1 MSNLLE
7 NLNEAQLEAVTHAE
21 GPLMIIAGAGTGKTT
36 AITQRIAWLIEQ
48 GKAKPDEILA
58 LTFTEKAATEMEERV
73 DQLLPIGYVD
83 MWISTFHSFCER
95 ILRQHALDIGVP
107 HEFTLLDEVD
117 TYLLIRKNFD
127 RFDLDYYRP
136 KSNPTRFIRALLQH
150 FSRIKD
156 EMVTPE
162 QYLKYAEDLEASL
175 GSSDGKM
182 KHNDPLQLPLRK
194 GEGRKDSPPPYE
206 GGDRGGSQDLDSIE
220 IARVKELAN
229 AYHIYQQILLE
240 NSALDFADLVNYT
253 IELLRSRPRIAKQY
267 QEQFKYVLV
276 DEFQDTNTAQ
286 YELIKLILKEP
297 FNVTVVGDDDQSIYK
312 FRGASLSNILHF
324 SKDFSD
330 SKQIVLNQNYRSSEK
345 VLNHA
350 YNLIQNNNPNRLE
363 HREQINKELLQNLG
377 IEGKVDHIHAND
389 LQEELHG
396 VISKIVELQKEYEC
410 NWNDFAILVR
420 ANAHAEPF
428 VEIMDQ
434 IRMPYRFLAL
444 SGLYTKPVI
453 LDCLA
458 WMRVI
463 DLPYDS
469 PSLYR
474 ILSHP
479 ELGISETDIAKLSMY
494 SKKKGLSLFEVLEQT
509 SDLSDESKSRIGEI
523 LRILTELRALS
534 KRKPTSELFVEI
546 VKQTGII
553 GAVQQLSEPQQIEEN
568 GLLQK
573 FFERIKRFEYS
584 NDDKTLR
591 HFIEEFEHER
601 SSGEAGALSADPT
614 AGPDVVQIMTIHA
627 SKGLE
632 FRFVFLVNMV
642 EQRFPSTRRKDPIE
656 IPEGLVRVQTDVDRD
671 EHIEEERR
679 LFYVAMTR
687 AKEHLYLF
695 SADDY
700 GGTRKRKPSRF
711 VQELEIKPQEPEQKK
726 SLEVK
731 ADPIEEKATV
741 DHQLPSNISFTQ
753 IAAFS
758 NCPLQYK
765 YAHILRVPVF
775 GRYQM
780 SFGKTMHNALEQFA
794 REYMEHSGVEQASM
808 FDQPE
813 GNPPQSSLGKGGG
826 SMPSKDRLIE
836 LYEQSWIDEWYPSAE
851 VREEYYQKGK
861 DTLVEYYSI
870 LSESTL
876 DIAYIEKDF
885 TLKIGDVS
893 TKGRL
898 DRIDKLEDGYEIVD
912 YKTGKPKDKLSW
924 AERKQLVLYALAC
937 ERCFDPPLKIAKATY
952 HYLEDNSSVSF
963 EPTEK
968 DKQKLIN
975 EVISSVEKMQASD
988 FSPKPGFHCQFCDFR
1003 DICENSDF

>member
-1 MSNLLE
+1 MSQNLLE
-7 NLNEAQLEAVTHAE
+7 NLNEAQLEAVTHLD

-36 AITQRIAWLIEQ
+36 VVTQRIAWLIEQ
-48 GKAKPDEILA
+48 GKAKPEEILA

-83 MWISTFHSFCER
+83 LWISTFHAFCER

-117 TYLLIRKNFD
+117 TYLLVRKNFD

-136 KSNPTRFIRALLQH
+136 KSNPTRFIKALLQH

-156 EMVTPE
+156 EMVTPD
-162 QYLKYAEDLEASL
+162 QYLKFAEDFKA
-175 GSSDGKM
+175 
-182 KHNDPLQLPLRK
+182 
-194 GEGRKDSPPPYE
+194 
-206 GGDRGGSQDLDSIE
+206 DLDASNDKLVKGNPPESPLGKEGASSEDQEEQLQE

-229 AYHIYQQILLE
+229 AYHVYQQILLE
-240 NSALDFADLVNYT
+240 NSAMDFADLVSYT
-253 IELLRSRPRIAKQY
+253 IELFRSRPRIAKQY
-267 QEQFKYVLV
+267 QNQFKFVLV

-286 YELIKLILKEP
+286 YELIKLLLKEP

-312 FRGASLSNILHF
+312 FRGASLSNILNF
-324 SKDFSD
+324 TKDFTD
-330 SKQIVLNQNYRSSEK
+330 AKRVVLNENYRSSDK
-345 VLNHA
+345 VLHHA

-363 HREQINKELLQNLG
+363 HREQINKELRPNLN
-377 IEGKVDHIHAND
+377 IEGKVDHVHADD
-389 LQEELHG
+389 LQGELHG
-396 VISKIVELQKEYEC
+396 VISKIVELRKEHEC
-410 NWNDFAILVR
+410 NWNDFAVLVR

-428 VEIMDQ
+428 VDIMDQ
-434 IRMPYRFLAL
+434 INMPYRFLAL

-469 PSLYR
+469 PSFYR

-479 ELGISETDIAKLSMY
+479 ELGISEVDIAKLSMS
-494 SKKKGLSLFEVLEQT
+494 SKKKGLSLFETLEQT
-509 SDLSDESKSRIGEI
+509 LEISDASKARIAEI
-523 LRILTELRALS
+523 ITTLTELRSLS

-553 GAVQQLSEPQQIEEN
+553 AAVQQLQEPQQIEEN

-601 SSGEAGALSADPT
+601 SSGETGSLSADPT

-642 EQRFPSTRRKDPIE
+642 EQRFPSQRKSDPIS
-656 IPEGLVRVQTDVDRD
+656 IPQGLVNTQFNVERD

-695 SADDY
+695 SSDDY
-700 GGTRKRKPSRF
+700 GGTRKRKQSRF
-711 VQELEIKPQEPEQKK
+711 VKELEIESIEPGQDK

-731 ADPIEEKATV
+731 TDPIEEKATV
-741 DHQLPSNISFTQ
+741 EHQLPSNISFTQ

-765 YAHILRVPVF
+765 FAHILRVPVF

-794 REYMEHSGVEQASM
+794 REYMDRASVEQVSM
-808 FDQPE
+808 FEDQESNNIEPTH
-813 GNPPQSSLGKGGG
+813 NPLQLPLKKGGG
-826 SMPSKDRLIE
+826 VNSIPNLDRLIE
-836 LYEQSWIDEWYPSAE
+836 LYEAAWIDEWYPDTE
-851 VREEYYQKGK
+851 TRKEYYQKGK
-861 DTLVEYYSI
+861 DTLAEYHSI
-870 LSESTL
+870 LLETKPEISF
-876 DIAYIEKDF
+876 IEKDF

-893 TKGRL
+893 TKGRI
-898 DRIDKLEDGYEIVD
+898 DRIDKLGDGYEIVD
-912 YKTGKPKDKLSW
+912 YKTGKPKDKLGW
-924 AERKQLVLYALAC
+924 NDRKQLVLYALAC
-937 ERCFDPPLKIAKATY
+937 ERCFDPPLKIEKATF
-952 HYLEDNSSVSF
+952 HYLEDNSSASF
-963 EPTEK
+963 EPSDK
-968 DKQKLIN
+968 DKQKLID
-975 EVISSVEKMQASD
+975 EVIKAVEKMQATD
-988 FSPKPGFHCQFCDFR
+988 FKSTPGFHCQFCDFR
-1003 DICENSDF
+1003 DICEDSDF

>member
-1 MSNLLE
+1 MNQNLLE
-7 NLNEAQLEAVTHAE
+7 NLNEAQLEAVTHDR

-48 GKAKPDEILA
+48 GKAKPEEILA

-83 MWISTFHSFCER
+83 MWISTFHAFCER

-107 HEFTLLDEVD
+107 HEFTLLDEID

-127 RFDLDYYRP
+127 RFELDYYKP
-136 KSNPTRFIRALLQH
+136 KSNPTKFIRALLQH

-156 EMVTPE
+156 EMITPE
-162 QYLKYAEDLEASL
+162 QYLKFAEDLDLNDGNPPESPL
-175 GSSDGKM
+175 GK
-182 KHNDPLQLPLRK
+182 
-194 GEGRKDSPPPYE
+194 EGDEISPE
-206 GGDRGGSQDLDSIE
+206 EQE
-220 IARVKELAN
+220 QENARINELAN
-229 AYHIYQQILLE
+229 AYHTYQQILLE
-240 NSALDFADLVNYT
+240 NSALDFADLVSYT
-253 IELLRSRPRIAKQY
+253 IELLRSRPRIARQY
-267 QEQFKYVLV
+267 QEQFKFVLV
-276 DEFQDTNTAQ
+276 DEFQDTNSAQ
-286 YELIKLILKEP
+286 YELIKLLLKEP
-297 FNVTVVGDDDQSIYK
+297 FNITVVGDDDQSIYK
-312 FRGASLSNILHF
+312 FRGASLSNILNF

-330 SKQIVLNQNYRSSEK
+330 AKQIVLNQNYRSSEK
-345 VLNHA
+345 VLHHA
-350 YNLIQNNNPNRLE
+350 YNVIQNNNPHRLE
-363 HREQINKELLQNLG
+363 HREQINKELLPNLG
-377 IEGKVDHIHAND
+377 IEGKVDHIHADD
-389 LQEELHG
+389 LQSELHG
-396 VISKIVELQKEYEC
+396 VISRIVDLQKEHEC
-410 NWNDFAILVR
+410 NWSDFAILVR
-420 ANAHAEPF
+420 ANSHAEPF

-469 PSLYR
+469 PSIYR

-479 ELGISETDIAKLSMY
+479 ELGISEIDIAKLSMH

-509 SDLSDESKSRIGEI
+509 DDISDASRERITEI
-523 LRILTELRALS
+523 IEALTELRALS
-534 KRKPTSELFVEI
+534 KRKPSSELFVEI

-553 GAVQQLSEPQQIEEN
+553 ATAQQLPEPQQIEEN

-573 FFERIKRFEYS
+573 FFERVKRFEYS
-584 NDDKTLR
+584 NDDKTLH
-591 HFIEEFEHER
+591 HFLEEFEHER
-601 SSGEAGALSADPT
+601 SSGESGALSGDPT

-642 EQRFPSTRRKDPIE
+642 EQRFPTQRRSSPIG
-656 IPEGLVRVQTDVDRD
+656 IPEGLINTQIDADRD

-679 LFYVAMTR
+679 LLYVAMTR

-711 VQELEIKPQEPEQKK
+711 VKELEIEAQDSGQNK
-726 SLEVK
+726 SLEPQ
-731 ADPIEEKATV
+731 ADPIDEKATV

-758 NCPLQYK
+758 SCPLQYK

-794 REYMEHSGVEQASM
+794 REYV
-808 FDQPE
+808 E
-813 GNPPQSSLGKGGG
+813 GNPPLSPLAHSTSSGHPEESKGGKEG
-826 SMPSKDRLIE
+826 GLDEIPPESRLLE
-836 LYEQSWIDEWYPSAE
+836 LYESAWIDEWYPDAE
-851 VREEYYQKGK
+851 TRVEYHQKGK
-861 DTLVEYYSI
+861 DTMSEYYHI
-870 LSESTL
+870 LTETKPK
-876 DIAYIEKDF
+876 IAFIEKDF
-885 TLKIGDVS
+885 TLKIGDIS
-893 TKGRL
+893 TKGRI
-898 DRIDKLEDGYEIVD
+898 DRIDKLDDGYEIVD

-924 AERKQLVLYALAC
+924 PERKQLVLYALAC
-937 ERCFDPPLKIAKATY
+937 ERCFDPPLKITKATY

-963 EPTEK
+963 EPTDKE
-968 DKQKLIN
+968 KQKLID
-975 EVISSVEKMQASD
+975 EVIKAVEKMQASD
-988 FSPKPGFHCQFCDFR
+988 FSPTPGFHCQYCDFK
-1003 DICENSDF
+1003 DICEDSSF